1 MKNIIQLAVVA
12 SIAIA
17 SSSILSGCSGHPGA
31 GHWASSPV
39 QESSAS
45 YAYSALELEF
55 DGKGILHPN
64 KNITG
69 QENKDDLKCLWQAK
83 TANAV
88 EVQCGNDTTDQ
99 EKIIFSLVVSSSHEE
114 DSHEK
119 GELNQANLL
128 LGQQIVSSFIR
139 TR

>member
-1 MKNIIQLAVVA
+1 MKKIVQLAVVA
-12 SIAIA
+12 SVVSV
-17 SSSILSGCSGHPGA
+17 SSAILSGCSGHPGA
-31 GHWASSPV
+31 GHWVAEENPQNNASK
-39 QESSAS
+39 
-45 YAYSALELEF
+45 YSALELEF
-55 DGKGILHPN
+55 DGKGVLHPN
-64 KNITG
+64 KEFAG

-99 EKIIFSLVVSSSHEE
+99 EKVIFSLQVSNSQEVSQEG
-114 DSHEK
+114 K
-119 GELNQANLL
+119 PNQANLL